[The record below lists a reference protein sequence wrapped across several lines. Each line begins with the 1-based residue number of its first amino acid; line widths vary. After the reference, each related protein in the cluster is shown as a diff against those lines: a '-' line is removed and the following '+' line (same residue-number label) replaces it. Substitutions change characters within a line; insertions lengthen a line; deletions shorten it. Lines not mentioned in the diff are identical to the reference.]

1 MPHHLT
7 RLVTALWLSLAAAM
21 PAFAQEASVSGT
33 VVDGSK
39 AVVPGVTITAT
50 NIDTGVPTVA
60 VSDEAGRYRLQ
71 NLGPGTYK
79 VQAELTGFSTVVIPT
94 IELRVGQNAT
104 LPFELKLA
112 DLNETITVTGEAP
125 FVDVSS
131 SQVSGNVN
139 PRQMEALPLQGR
151 NWMELSKMVKGMTA
165 NEVSINPGVSDDM
178 FQLNLDGQQVTQK
191 ISGGFGQPRF
201 SREAIAEFQIITN
214 MFDITQGRSAG
225 LQVQAVSRSG
235 TNNLSGSLYGFFRDD
250 RINAK
255 DPITNTVLPYES
267 QQVGGSLGGP
277 IIQNRL
283 HYFASYEYE
292 REPGTRFAAPTAL
305 PGQTF
310 TIPFKNSQWS
320 FLGRADYQLT
330 NNDRLSVRGS
340 YWDWSNPFVLATTGH
355 PSNASVQTKQ
365 ATNVLGT
372 WSRVLRSNLIQEVKV
387 GYNNFQWANEGLP
400 QVGNTYEY
408 RFPGLTVGKPYNYPQ
423 WLYQHY
429 TDGRYDLTWNKGT
442 HDVKFGAEFIY
453 ARVNALWYLQREGI
467 MTFTSVPADI
477 NSRIPFDAPFDVS
490 RWNLTGL
497 EGIAQRFERN
507 YNRGDW
513 TLEVPG
519 PTWAIW
525 LGDTWRVGSRLTV
538 NFGVRWDVAWNAA
551 ATPDTVENTIPI
563 DNGSAAAGT
572 DLPGIG
578 AGDFGYRNDIRDLG
592 NIAPRA
598 GFTWNVG
605 GTNDF
610 VVRGGTGLYWAL
622 PQTQYTYSPQL
633 FSRMVTA
640 SFNNDG
646 LPGFLTDPTRG
657 IETFEQATAKAPPQ
671 AARIFSPDFT
681 NAYTW
686 QSSLGFQK
694 QLGALTGFELDLVH
708 YQMYNDLRTV
718 DPNLVYDAATGYNRP
733 AAVRPNPQW
742 GQIVYFLSTG
752 RQNYTAVAA
761 GLNRRLQK
769 GMQGGLTYTWMA
781 QMHDDGTASLTNP
794 AANNQFDYLDGEYAT
809 STMFQRHTLRFWGL
823 FELPWGFSTS
833 ATYAYGSGNR
843 FNATIPTAP
852 YGKPGQNRLNLT
864 AAGGPAGAI
873 TVPAEMEDR
882 WDGPMTVASGAVIP
896 RNALSGTAYHRLDLR
911 LSKDIPLPGRAKI
924 QLIGEVFNVFNHG
937 NYTAFFTQLSA
948 TAPATTARFGQPS
961 AASIPRQGQVGFRA
975 SW

>member
-1 MPHHLT
+1 MGKT
-7 RLVTALWLSLAAAM
+7 SRTLAAALAM
-21 PAFAQEASVSGT
+21 LLAGGAPALAQEASVIGT
-33 VVDGSK
+33 VVDASK
-39 AVVPGVTITAT
+39 AVVPGVTVTAT
-50 NIDTGVPTVA
+50 HIATGVPTVA
-60 VSDEAGRYRLQ
+60 VSDENGRYRLQ
-71 NLGPGTYK
+71 NLSPGTYRLQ
-79 VQAELTGFSTVVIPT
+79 VELTGFSTVVIPEV
-94 IELRVGQNAT
+94 ELRVGQNAT
-104 LPFELKLA
+104 IPFELKLA
-112 DLNETITVTGEAP
+112 DLNETVTVTGEAP

-201 SREAIAEFQIITN
+201 SREAIAEFQIVTN

-225 LQVQAVSRSG
+225 LQVQAISRSG
-235 TNNLSGSLYGFFRDD
+235 TNQLSGSLYGFFRDD
-250 RINAK
+250 RLNAADK
-255 DPITNTVLPYES
+255 ITRTVLPYEN
-267 QQVGGSLGGP
+267 QQIGGALGGP
-277 IIQNRL
+277 VIQNRL
-283 HYFASYEYE
+283 HYFVSYEYE
-292 REPGTRFAAPTAL
+292 REPGTRFASPTAL
-305 PGQTF
+305 PSQTF

-320 FLGRADYQLT
+320 FLGRADYQLDA
-330 NNDRLSVRGS
+330 NDRLSVRGS
-340 YWDWSNPFVLATTGH
+340 YWDWSNPFVLAATGH

-372 WSRVLRSNLIQEVKV
+372 WSRVLRSNLIHELKA
-387 GYNNFQWANEGLP
+387 GYNNFQWANQGLP

-429 TDGRYDLTWNKGT
+429 TDGRYDLTWNKGN

-477 NSRIPFDAPFDVS
+477 NSRIPFDAPYDVS

-519 PTWAIW
+519 PTWAVWI
-525 LGDTWRVGSRLTV
+525 GDTWRLGNNLTV
-538 NFGVRWDVAWNAA
+538 NAGLRWDVAWNAA
-551 ATPDTVENTIPI
+551 ATPDTVENTILI
-563 DNGSAAAGT
+563 DNGSAAAPA

-578 AGDFGYRNDIRDLG
+578 PGDFGYRNDIRDLG

-657 IETFEQATAKAPPQ
+657 IETFDQAVAKAPPQ

-694 QLGALTGFELDLVH
+694 QLGAVTGFEVDVVH

-718 DPNLVYDAATGYNRP
+718 DPNLTYDPVTGYNRP
-733 AAVRPNPQW
+733 ATVRPNPQW

-752 RQNYTAVAA
+752 KQDYTAVAA

-769 GMQGGLTYTWMA
+769 GMQGGVTYTWMA

-794 AANNQFDYLDGEYAT
+794 SANNQFNYLDGEWAT
-809 STMFQRHTLRFWGL
+809 STMFQRHTLRLWGL
-823 FELPWGFSTS
+823 FELPWGFSAS
-833 ATYAYGSGNR
+833 ATYSYGSGNR
-843 FNATIPTAP
+843 FNATVPTAP

-864 AAGGPAGAI
+864 AAGGATNAI
-873 TVPAEMEDR
+873 VVPADMDDR

-896 RNALSGTAYHRLDLR
+896 RNALHGTAYNRLDLR

-924 QLIGEVFNVFNHG
+924 TVMGELFNAFNHG
-937 NYTAFFTQLSA
+937 NYTAFFNQLSA
-948 TAPATTARFGQPS
+948 TAAATTARFGQPS